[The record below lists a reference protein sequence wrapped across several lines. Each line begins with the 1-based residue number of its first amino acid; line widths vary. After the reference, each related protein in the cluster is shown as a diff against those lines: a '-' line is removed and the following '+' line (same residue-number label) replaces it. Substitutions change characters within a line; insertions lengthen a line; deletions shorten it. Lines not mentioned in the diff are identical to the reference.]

1 MAISVDVVLRR
12 AAVWRAAEAPRS
24 LWAGNEASPGR
35 EERPDTSRQG
45 TACLLCPVVTP
56 YGHHLVADTRPVRD
70 PQAIR
75 RRRVNRRRSF
85 TRIE

>member
-70 PQAIR
+70 PPGDPPSPR
-75 RRRVNRRRSF
+75 EPSEGF